1 MNYQSRPK
9 HQQRQD
15 KRFLRSGLVVE
26 VNRQPYPVVNFSI
39 GGMLI
44 GNASTGFLV
53 GQKIFLTLFQ
63 EQKPTDKTF
72 LYGYVVRVD
81 IFERIVGVDFVKP
94 SDDAFQYLEKLRSPF
109 RTGGKPIAKAKS
121 AGLFAKLFKK

>member
-1 MNYQSRPK
+1 MDYHSRPR

-15 KRFLRSGLVVE
+15 KRFLRAGLVVE
-26 VNRQPYPVVNFSI
+26 INRQKYPVAIFSI

-63 EQKPTDKTF
+63 EQKPADKTF

-81 IFERIVGVDFVKP
+81 IFERIVGIDFVKP
-94 SDDAFQYLEKLRSPF
+94 SEDAFQYLEELGSPS
-109 RTGGKPIAKAKS
+109 RTAGRPVAKPKS
-121 AGLFAKLFKK
+121 TGLFGKLFKS